1 MGGMIR
7 SILLGALSALA
18 LTAGHAAAG
27 TLEEVT
33 ARGELICGV
42 NQGLAGF
49 ATVDATGNWSGFDV
63 AYCQAVAATVLG
75 DKTKVRYVPT
85 TAGAAFGLLE
95 KGEVDVLPRAA
106 LSFSNDAARGFTF
119 VGVTYYDDEGVMVR
133 KDLGATSVKE
143 LNGATICVQEG
154 TSVQRNLA
162 DWFKANG
169 MTYVEVRYDATADGD
184 QKYRV
189 AACDAYA
196 GGLSALAASRAGFPD
211 ADSHI
216 ILPELLAKEPL
227 GPVVRH
233 GDDTWADIN
242 RWILNALIAAE
253 EFGVTSAN
261 IDELAKGTPN
271 AEIDRLL
278 GSEGDLGQRL
288 GLDAG
293 WAVRA
298 IKANG
303 NYGEIFAVTIGE
315 ATPIA
320 LARGLNSPW
329 TQGGLL
335 YSPPFR

>member
-18 LTAGHAAAG
+18 LTAGSAAAG
-27 TLEEVT
+27 TLEDVT

-119 VGVTYYDDEGVMVR
+119 AGVTYYDDEGVMVR

-233 GDDTWADIN
+233 GDDVWADIN

-253 EFGVTSAN
+253 EYGVTSAN
-261 IDELAKGTPN
+261 IDELAKGTQN

-278 GSEGDLGQRL
+278 GSEGDLGKRL